1 MHRWCCCAVV
11 LTSLVMAAC
20 QSRSPLDSS
29 WAEARPLGERLEAY
43 RPPAQPD
50 TEPPDRGEKM
60 PELTGQLTLRD
71 AMAAALLR
79 NPELARYGYDVRAA
93 EARIVQAGLWPNPE
107 LQLEVENFAGSGAL
121 EGVDGAEVTLALSQ
135 TFPLGG
141 DIERRQEL
149 ARQQGRLVGWD
160 YEAAR
165 IALLAEVTGRY
176 VDVLAAQRQVALAQE
191 SLDLTKQVADSIG
204 RRVEAGDAPA
214 VERTRAAVPVATAK
228 IALRRAQRS
237 LESARVQLS
246 LTWGS
251 SSPIYVAVRGDLD
264 QMSDL
269 PTLTAISS
277 LIGQNPEVARWL
289 TEIASRQAELELA
302 RAEAVPD
309 LTAGLGFRWFNESD
323 DAALVAGASIPL
335 PVFDRRQ
342 GDILAARFGIA
353 SAKNQQRS
361 VQLRL
366 EATLATSYAR
376 MANAYEEAVA
386 LREDAIPPATEAY
399 KDIRQA
405 FDQGNISFL
414 DVLDAE
420 RTLVDL
426 RQQYLDALAEYHGA
440 VAELEG
446 LIGQPLD
453 SVKEA
458 QDEPQEELQPS
469 VAE

>member
-11 LTSLVMAAC
+11 LTSFVMTAC
-20 QSRSPLDSS
+20 QSRPTFDSS

-43 RPPAQPD
+43 RPPSQPD
-50 TEPPDRGEKM
+50 AEPQGRGEKM

-165 IALLAEVTGRY
+165 IALLAEVAGRY
-176 VDVLAAQRQVALAQE
+176 ADVLAAQRQIDLAQE
-191 SLDLTKQVADSIG
+191 SLELTEQVAESIG

-228 IALRRAQRS
+228 IKLRRAQRS
-237 LESARVQLS
+237 LETARVQLA

-251 SSPIYVAVRGDLD
+251 SSPSFVAVSGDLD
-264 QMSDL
+264 RMADL
-269 PTLTAISS
+269 PALKDISS
-277 LIGQNPEVARWL
+277 LISQNPDVARWV

-353 SAKNQQRS
+353 SAKNQQRA

-366 EATLATSYAR
+366 EASLATAYAR
-376 MANAYEEAVA
+376 LANAYEEAVA
-386 LREDAIPPATEAY
+386 LRDNAIPPATEAY
-399 KDIRQA
+399 QDIRQA
-405 FDQGNISFL
+405 FDQGNIGFL

-420 RTLVDL
+420 RTLVEL

-453 SVKEA
+453 SMN
-458 QDEPQEELQPS
+458 EPREERQEESEPS